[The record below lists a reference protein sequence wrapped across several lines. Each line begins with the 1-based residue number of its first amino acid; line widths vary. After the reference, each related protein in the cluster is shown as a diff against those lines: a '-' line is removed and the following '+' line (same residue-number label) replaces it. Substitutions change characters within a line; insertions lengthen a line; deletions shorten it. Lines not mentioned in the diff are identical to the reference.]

1 MQQKM
6 KLLCTPTRVW
16 GPALVRHRKLVDH
29 VEGFVEDPGAEMGN
43 HQYVNYGYDASM
55 VKAFY
60 IQSIYRSINKKL
72 ISDSNYKQGQK

>member
-1 MQQKM
+1 MVYLFTQQKV

-55 VKAFY
+55 VSMVHT
-60 IQSIYRSINKKL
+60 INQSLKY
-72 ISDSNYKQGQK
+72 